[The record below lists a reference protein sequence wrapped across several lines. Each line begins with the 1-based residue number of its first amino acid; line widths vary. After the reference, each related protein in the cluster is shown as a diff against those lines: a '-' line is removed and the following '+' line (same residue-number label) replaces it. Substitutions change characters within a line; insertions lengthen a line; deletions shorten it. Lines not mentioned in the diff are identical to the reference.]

1 MFIAQDALIL
11 TRALA
16 IVRTSMSMLTL
27 AIDQVDRVAYLEKI
41 RMLGNEARAAEM
53 ALLAGNVLDAEAIL
67 VNAGLSVRAIQLN
80 IQLYNWER

>member
-1 MFIAQDALIL
+1 
-11 TRALA
+11 
-16 IVRTSMSMLTL
+16 MSMQTL

-41 RMLGNEARAAEM
+41 RVLGNEARAAEM

>member
-1 MFIAQDALIL
+1 
-11 TRALA
+11 
-16 IVRTSMSMLTL
+16 MSMLTL

-41 RMLGNEARAAEM
+41 RMLSNEARAAEM

-80 IQLYNWER
+80 IQLYNWERKLV